1 MIDYATWCAIREGVA
16 SHLTAPQLA
25 DSLDLDVKTVRHW
38 MHRPYAPRAPV
49 PRTSKLDPYKG
60 RIVGW
65 LDAHPLTAQQVFQRL
80 RDAGY
85 EGGISIV
92 KDYVHKI
99 RPPRR
104 EAFLTLAFAPGE
116 AAQVDWGEYGTIA
129 VGNTRRRLSF
139 FVMVLAWSR
148 KLYVEFALSQTMEHF
163 LAAHINAFAALGVP
177 RKVMVD
183 NLRSAVLRHVRGE
196 PVQFNPRYLDFA
208 RHYGFEIVA
217 CAPRKGN
224 EKACAAYCTSCGMCG
239 ETSLAGG

>member
-1 MIDYATWCAIREGVA
+1 LTTTLAA
-16 SHLTAPQLA
+16 SLG
-25 DSLDLDVKTVRHW
+25 LDVKTVRHW
-38 MHRPYAPRAPV
+38 IDRPYAPRARV
-49 PRTSKLDPYKG
+49 VRASKLDPYKG

-65 LDAHPLTAQQVFQRL
+65 LDEHPLTAQQVFQRL
-80 RDAGY
+80 RDGGY
-85 EGGISIV
+85 DGGISIV
-92 KDYVHKI
+92 KDYVQKI

-104 EAFLTLAFAPGE
+104 EAFLTLAFGPGE

-129 VGNTRRRLSF
+129 VGNSRRRLSF

-148 KLYVEFALSQTMEHF
+148 KMYVEFTLSQTMEPF
-163 LAAHINAFAALGVP
+163 LAAHINAFAVLGVP

-183 NLRSAVLRHVRGE
+183 NLRCAVLRHARGE
-196 PVQFNPRYLDFA
+196 AAQFNPRYLDFA

-224 EKACAAYCTSCGMCG
+224 EKECAAYCTSCGMCG